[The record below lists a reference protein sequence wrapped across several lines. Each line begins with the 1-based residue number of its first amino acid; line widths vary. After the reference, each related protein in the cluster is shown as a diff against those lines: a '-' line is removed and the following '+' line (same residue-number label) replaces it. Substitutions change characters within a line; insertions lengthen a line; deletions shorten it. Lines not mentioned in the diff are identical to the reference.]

1 MIEPKIEMLFP
12 NDGKTTF
19 CRADVSRAI
28 AEYLGD
34 GEVVSRHDICAGQ
47 VIRQGINSG
56 MIKRLKSRIYQR
68 SSPYSA
74 FGEWIFCRD
83 RQPAIPGSYLTWNG
97 SRVIQVGFHE
107 GRWDCSFY
115 RKITHWMSL
124 PAAPQSV
131 EWP

>member
-19 CRADVSRAI
+19 RRADVSRAI

-74 FGEWIFCRD
+74 FW
-83 RQPAIPGSYLTWNG
+83 
-97 SRVIQVGFHE
+97 
-107 GRWDCSFY
+107 
-115 RKITHWMSL
+115 
-124 PAAPQSV
+124 
-131 EWP
+131 